1 MAIAPAK
8 PISEEIADFL
18 MTAPTPEQIIAF
30 KVPEVLQK
38 RALELLERNRQDR
51 MTVDERAEMENF
63 MEIEHFLTI
72 LKAKARLKLAG
83 EE

>member
-8 PISEEIADFL
+8 PISEAIADFL
-18 MTAPTPEQIIAF
+18 MTTPTPEQIIAF
-30 KVPEVLQK
+30 KVPDMLQK
-38 RALELLERNRQDR
+38 RALELLERNRQNR
-51 MTVDERAEMENF
+51 MTADERAEMENF
-63 MEIEHFLTI
+63 MEMEHCLTI